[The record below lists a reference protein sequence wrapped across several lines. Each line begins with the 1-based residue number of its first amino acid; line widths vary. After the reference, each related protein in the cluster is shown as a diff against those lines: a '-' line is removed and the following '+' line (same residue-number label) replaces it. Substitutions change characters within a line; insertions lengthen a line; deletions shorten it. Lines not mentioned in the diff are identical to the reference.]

1 MKASDVMV
9 RDVVTVGPEA
19 SVSDVAKI
27 LLQNCVNAVPVVTEG
42 GKLIGIVSEGDVLH
56 RPKPGTEARRS
67 WWRDLFD
74 HNTRAA
80 EFTKSHSRKV
90 SDVMTREVVTAKP
103 ETPLADIAAL
113 LVKHGIKR
121 VVDPAARGAVRWGD
135 CRNALMIALL
145 DLRPRSRPRP
155 RRGLHPLRLIA
166 ARASGVRRKRD
177 QRASFVCRSTSWSD

>member
-80 EFTKSHSRKV
+80 EFAKSHSRKV
-90 SDVMTREVVTAKP
+90 SDVMTRDVITAKP
-103 ETPLADIAAL
+103 DTPLGDIATL
-113 LVKHGIKR
+113 LAQHSIEWVPILRRGKLVGIVSR
-121 VVDPAARGAVRWGD
+121 ANVVEMFARKDMPTGLEDGED
-135 CRNALMIALL
+135 IQQKLP
-145 DLRPRSRPRP
+145 LRPSSASQRLGRAG
-155 RRGLHPLRLIA
+155 RG
-166 ARASGVRRKRD
+166 
-177 QRASFVCRSTSWSD
+177 